1 MTEGC
6 FKILNEEKINIKTL
20 DDFVCN
26 TPVVELQRMAG
37 ETSNTIFFK
46 LEGDNPAGSVKDRA
60 AFSMI
65 TRAEA
70 RGEIKLGDTLIEAT
84 SGNTGNAMA
93 K

>member
-6 FKILNEEKINIKTL
+6 FKILNEEKINIKKL
-20 DDFVCN
+20 DDFVGN
-26 TPVVELQRMAG
+26 TPLVKLQRMAG
-37 ETSNTIFFK
+37 VTSNTIFSK
-46 LEGDNPAGSVKDRA
+46 LEGDNPEGSVKNRA

-84 SGNTGNAMA
+84 SGNTSNAMA
-93 K
+93 I